1 VASPSLAK
9 AIDRTPAPYVVN
21 VVSLNVGR
29 KMLEKIE
36 LVRESVA
43 ALKKE
48 RGKLVVGLNQIKGVQ
63 AFDSKANFVLFN
75 VTKPHAQVYE
85 AALQKGLIIK
95 KLGRLLNYENCLR
108 TTVGLPEMNAKLL
121 KALTEY
127 MKG

>member
-1 VASPSLAK
+1 
-9 AIDRTPAPYVVN
+9 
-21 VVSLNVGR
+21 
-29 KMLEKIE
+29 
-36 LVRESVA
+36 VRESVA

-48 RGKLVVGLNQIKGVQ
+48 RGKLAVELNQIKGVQ